1 MDTKLGKLM
10 LKNTAT
16 NYVFLAT
23 RMLTAIFLTR
33 IVFLGLGDK
42 LYGYWTLLWAIFGYS
57 LLLDF
62 GFGKTVQK
70 YTAEAGFTGDMKSY
84 SKIISAVFFSYLI
97 MSTIIVA
104 ATIGMVFFLEDLFQ
118 LNAGTQ
124 SWYYRI
130 VFIIFGIGIA
140 TVFPSG
146 IFPEILVGLKKLY
159 LRNYIMIFNKLFE
172 LLGIYL
178 IFKFSGS
185 LLALALFSAV
195 LNLSTNIIM
204 AIIVF
209 RQVPELKF
217 TLAGFSKETLKH
229 IADFSLFAYIVTIAN
244 MIIFKTDRIVLGVMV
259 GMGGVAIY
267 QLGTRI
273 PEIAQFLTTQFQENL
288 SPIAA
293 SLYKAGDKEKLRAV
307 MFSSTRLTV
316 FLSTCVF
323 IVFSCLTREIMF
335 VWLKVTREEVIWI
348 AYVMMFSAYIL
359 VVFRSTANHFLLMTG
374 HHRLV
379 AGLAVGESIVNLAL
393 SIILI
398 RMIGVIG
405 VAIGTLIPNFII
417 GLFIVFPLSARYSKQ
432 SLIAFMFKV
441 YAPSF
446 FIGIPSIAFLWW
458 LTQKIPLEQWNL
470 WKLAIAAPPAGL
482 IYLIIGW
489 IIYVKKDEKEKLVN
503 ILPSAV
509 PGFIKTLMLK

>member
-1 MDTKLGKLM
+1 
-10 LKNTAT
+10 
-16 NYVFLAT
+16 
-23 RMLTAIFLTR
+23 
-33 IVFLGLGDK
+33 
-42 LYGYWTLLWAIFGYS
+42 
-57 LLLDF
+57 
-62 GFGKTVQK
+62 
-70 YTAEAGFTGDMKSY
+70 
-84 SKIISAVFFSYLI
+84 
-97 MSTIIVA
+97 
-104 ATIGMVFFLEDLFQ
+104 
-118 LNAGTQ
+118 
-124 SWYYRI
+124 
-130 VFIIFGIGIA
+130 
-140 TVFPSG
+140 
-146 IFPEILVGLKKLY
+146 
-159 LRNYIMIFNKLFE
+159 MIFNKLFE
-172 LLGIYL
+172 LLGIYI
-178 IFKFSGS
+178 IFKLSGS
-185 LLALALFSAV
+185 LLALALFSAI
-195 LNLSTNIIM
+195 LNLSTNIVM

-217 TLAGFSKETLKH
+217 TLGGFNKETLRH

-259 GMGGVAIY
+259 GMGGVA
-267 QLGTRI
+267 
-273 PEIAQFLTTQFQENL
+273 
-288 SPIAA
+288 
-293 SLYKAGDKEKLRAV
+293 V

-335 VWLKVTREEVIWI
+335 VWLKVTQEEVIWI

-374 HHRLV
+374 HHRLI
-379 AGLAVGESIVNLAL
+379 AGLSVGESIVNLAL

-405 VAIGTLIPNFII
+405 VAIGTLIPNLII

-458 LTQKIPLEQWNL
+458 VTQKIPLEHWNL